1 MTSKLVA
8 KLALADL
15 VEGVAK
21 RIPLP
26 PYDVAVVR
34 QGGQVFAIEDACNHS
49 GASLS
54 KGRVCGEEISCPLH
68 GYVFSVRSGALLRP
82 RGLCGPQRTFR
93 TELDGDDVLIWED
106 VAVALV

>member
-1 MTSKLVA
+1 
-8 KLALADL
+8 
-15 VEGVAK
+15 
-21 RIPLP
+21 
-26 PYDVAVVR
+26 
-34 QGGQVFAIEDACNHS
+34 
-49 GASLS
+49 
-54 KGRVCGEEISCPLH
+54 LH